1 MTTATN
7 VQRVNNQSRSKAHC
21 GQCKSSWCTRRRR
34 LQECPA
40 CGSGSMEY
48 IAGIVELDGE
58 PDASSSIM
66 EEPNSNNFN
75 DTHGWESL
83 ISGIAERVLGERLSA
98 AETGGFVLRGLDE
111 AMGHMFV
118 SATANTPGDSLY
130 GLSFPSGSD
139 LV

>member
-7 VQRVNNQSRSKAHC
+7 VQKVNNQSRSKAHC
-21 GQCKSSWCTRRRR
+21 GQCKSSWCPRRRR

-40 CGSGSMEY
+40 CGAESMKY

-58 PDASSSIM
+58 PDASSSIK
-66 EEPNSNNFN
+66 EEPNMNNFN

-83 ISGIAERVLGERLSA
+83 ISGIAERVLVERLSA

-111 AMGHMFV
+111 AMGHMYDAGYV
-118 SATANTPGDSLY
+118 ELDG
-130 GLSFPSGSD
+130 SGR
-139 LV
+139 VG

>member
-7 VQRVNNQSRSKAHC
+7 VQKVNNQSRSNAHC
-21 GQCKSSWCTRRRR
+21 GQCKSSWCPRRRR

-58 PDASSSIM
+58 PDASSSIK
-66 EEPNSNNFN
+66 EEPNMNNFN

-83 ISGIAERVLGERLSA
+83 ISGIAERVLVKQLSA
-98 AETGGFVLRGLDE
+98 VETGGFVLRGLDE
-111 AMGHMFV
+111 AMGHMYDAGYV
-118 SATANTPGDSLY
+118 ELG
-130 GLSFPSGSD
+130 GSGR
-139 LV
+139 VG